1 MNWLNKLPIAHRGL
15 HSNANNI
22 YENTKESFLAAVNE
36 NYAIECDVVLSK
48 DHEVVVFH
56 DENLKRLCNLDKNV
70 SSLTM
75 NELRNLKIYES
86 SSNIISLDEML
97 HIVSAHVPII
107 IEIKGKFTPFI
118 EERIQEIIRSYR
130 GPIAL
135 KTFNLKSVEWLI
147 KFLPYVY
154 KGLVIDSNTNNFESI
169 LDLNID
175 FVSCDIEF
183 IESNLVD
190 RLKKKGLP
198 IITWTVD
205 NEDKKKKANLIADNI
220 IFENIRP

>member
-56 DENLKRLCNLDKNV
+56 DENLKRLCNLDKSV

-75 NELRNLKIYES
+75 NELRSLKIYES
-86 SSNIISLDEML
+86 NSNIISLDEML
-97 HIVSAHVPII
+97 HVVSAHVPII

-154 KGLVIDSNTNNFESI
+154 KGLVIDSNTNNFEAI

>member
-1 MNWLNKLPIAHRGL
+1 M
-15 HSNANNI
+15 
-22 YENTKESFLAAVNE
+22 
-36 NYAIECDVVLSK
+36 
-48 DHEVVVFH
+48 
-56 DENLKRLCNLDKNV
+56 
-70 SSLTM
+70 
-75 NELRNLKIYES
+75 
-86 SSNIISLDEML
+86 
-97 HIVSAHVPII
+97 
-107 IEIKGKFTPFI
+107 
-118 EERIQEIIRSYR
+118 
-130 GPIAL
+130 
-135 KTFNLKSVEWLI
+135 KSVEWLI

-154 KGLVIDSNTNNFESI
+154 KGLVIDSNTNNFEAI

-175 FVSCDIEF
+175 FVSCNIEF

>member
-70 SSLTM
+70 SNLTM

-107 IEIKGKFTPFI
+107 IEIKGRFTPFI
-118 EERIQEIIRSYR
+118 EERIQEIIRSYK

-183 IESNLVD
+183 IESNLID
-190 RLKKKGLP
+190 RVKKKGLP

>member
-107 IEIKGKFTPFI
+107 IEIKGRFTPFI
-118 EERIQEIIRSYR
+118 EERIQEIIRSYK

>member
-15 HSNANNI
+15 HNNANNI

-56 DENLKRLCNLDKNV
+56 DENLKRLCNLDKDV

-86 SSNIISLDEML
+86 NSNIISLDEML

-118 EERIQEIIRSYR
+118 EERIQEIIRSYK
-130 GPIAL
+130 GHIAL

-154 KGLVIDSNTNNFESI
+154 KGLVIDSNTNNFEAI

-183 IESNLVD
+183 IESNLIDKV
-190 RLKKKGLP
+190 KKKGLP

>member
-75 NELRNLKIYES
+75 NELRSLKIYES
-86 SSNIISLDEML
+86 NSNIISLDEML
-97 HIVSAHVPII
+97 HVVSAHVPII

-154 KGLVIDSNTNNFESI
+154 KGLVIDSNTNNFEAI
-169 LDLNID
+169 L
-175 FVSCDIEF
+175 E
-183 IESNLVD
+183 
-190 RLKKKGLP
+190 
-198 IITWTVD
+198 
-205 NEDKKKKANLIADNI
+205 
-220 IFENIRP
+220 

>member
-107 IEIKGKFTPFI
+107 IEIKGKFNPFI
-118 EERIQEIIRSYR
+118 EERIQEIIRSYK

-154 KGLVIDSNTNNFESI
+154 KGLVIDSNTNNFEAI

-183 IESNLVD
+183 IESNLID
-190 RLKKKGLP
+190 RVKKKGLP

>member
-118 EERIQEIIRSYR
+118 EERIQEIIRSYK

-154 KGLVIDSNTNNFESI
+154 KGLVIDSNTNNFEAI

>member
-75 NELRNLKIYES
+75 NELRSLKIYES
-86 SSNIISLDEML
+86 NSNIISLDEML
-97 HIVSAHVPII
+97 HVVSAHVPII

-154 KGLVIDSNTNNFESI
+154 KGLVIDSNTNNFEAI
-169 LDLNID
+169 LELNID

>member
-107 IEIKGKFTPFI
+107 IEIKGKFNPFI
-118 EERIQEIIRSYR
+118 EERIQEIIRSYK

-183 IESNLVD
+183 IESNLID
-190 RLKKKGLP
+190 RVKKKGLP

>member
-75 NELRNLKIYES
+75 NELRSLKIYES
-86 SSNIISLDEML
+86 NSNIISLDEML
-97 HIVSAHVPII
+97 HVVSAHVPII

>member
-48 DHEVVVFH
+48 DHEVVVLH

-75 NELRNLKIYES
+75 NELRSLKIYES
-86 SSNIISLDEML
+86 NSNIISLDEML

-154 KGLVIDSNTNNFESI
+154 KGLVIDSNTNNFEAI

>member
-15 HSNANNI
+15 HNNANNI

-56 DENLKRLCNLDKNV
+56 DENLKRLCNLDKDV
-70 SSLTM
+70 SSLTI

-86 SSNIISLDEML
+86 NSNIISLDEML

-107 IEIKGKFTPFI
+107 IEIKGQFTPFI
-118 EERIQEIIRSYR
+118 EERIQEIIRSYK

-154 KGLVIDSNTNNFESI
+154 KGLVIDSNTNNFEAI

-183 IESNLVD
+183 IESNLIDKV
-190 RLKKKGLP
+190 KKKGLP

>member
-48 DHEVVVFH
+48 DHEVVVLH
-56 DENLKRLCNLDKNV
+56 DENLKRLCNLDKSI

-75 NELRNLKIYES
+75 NELRSLKIYES
-86 SSNIISLDEML
+86 NSNIISLDEML
-97 HIVSAHVPII
+97 HVVSAHVPII

-118 EERIQEIIRSYR
+118 EERIQEIIRSYK

-154 KGLVIDSNTNNFESI
+154 KGLVIDSNTNNFEAI

-183 IESNLVD
+183 IESNLID
-190 RLKKKGLP
+190 RVKKKGLP

>member
-70 SSLTM
+70 SNLTM
-75 NELRNLKIYES
+75 NELRSLKIYES
-86 SSNIISLDEML
+86 NSNIISLDEML

-154 KGLVIDSNTNNFESI
+154 KGLVIDSNTNNFEAI

>member
-22 YENTKESFLAAVNE
+22 YENMKESFLAAVNE

-75 NELRNLKIYES
+75 NELRSLKIYES
-86 SSNIISLDEML
+86 NSNIISLDEML
-97 HIVSAHVPII
+97 HVVSAHVPII

-118 EERIQEIIRSYR
+118 EERIQEIIRSYT

-154 KGLVIDSNTNNFESI
+154 KGLVIDSNTNNFETI

-183 IESNLVD
+183 IESNLID
-190 RLKKKGLP
+190 RVKKKGLP

>member
-75 NELRNLKIYES
+75 NELRSLKIYES
-86 SSNIISLDEML
+86 NSNIISLDEML
-97 HIVSAHVPII
+97 HVVSAHVPII

-154 KGLVIDSNTNNFESI
+154 KGLVIDSNTNNFEAI
-169 LDLNID
+169 LELNVD

>member
-97 HIVSAHVPII
+97 HVVSAHVPII

-118 EERIQEIIRSYR
+118 EERIQEIIRSYK

-154 KGLVIDSNTNNFESI
+154 KGLVIDSNTNNFEAI

-175 FVSCDIEF
+175 FVSCDIEY

-190 RLKKKGLP
+190 RVKKKGLP

>member
-75 NELRNLKIYES
+75 NELRSLKIYES
-86 SSNIISLDEML
+86 NSNIISLDEML
-97 HIVSAHVPII
+97 HVVSAHVPII

-154 KGLVIDSNTNNFESI
+154 KGLVIDSNTNNFEAI

-190 RLKKKGLP
+190 RMKKKGLP

>member
-22 YENTKESFLAAVNE
+22 YENTKESFLAAINE

-70 SSLTM
+70 SNLTM
-75 NELRNLKIYES
+75 NELRGLKIYES
-86 SSNIISLDEML
+86 NSNIISLDEML
-97 HIVSAHVPII
+97 HVVSAHVPII
-107 IEIKGKFTPFI
+107 IEIKGRFTPFI
-118 EERIQEIIRSYR
+118 EERIQEIIRSYK

-154 KGLVIDSNTNNFESI
+154 KGLVIDSNTNNFEAI

>member
-56 DENLKRLCNLDKNV
+56 DENLKRLCNLDKSV

-75 NELRNLKIYES
+75 NELRSLKIYES
-86 SSNIISLDEML
+86 NSNIISLDEML
-97 HIVSAHVPII
+97 HVVSAHVPII

-118 EERIQEIIRSYR
+118 EERIQEIIRSYK

-154 KGLVIDSNTNNFESI
+154 KGLVIDSNTNNFEAI

>member
-86 SSNIISLDEML
+86 DSNIISLDEML
-97 HIVSAHVPII
+97 HVVSAHVPII

-154 KGLVIDSNTNNFESI
+154 KGLVIDSNTNNFEAI

-175 FVSCDIEF
+175 FVSCDIEY

-190 RLKKKGLP
+190 RVKKKGLP

>member
-86 SSNIISLDEML
+86 NSNIISLDEML

-118 EERIQEIIRSYR
+118 EERIQEIIRSYK

-175 FVSCDIEF
+175 FVSCDIEL
-183 IESNLVD
+183 IESNLID
-190 RLKKKGLP
+190 RVKKKGLP

>member
-75 NELRNLKIYES
+75 NELRSLKIYES
-86 SSNIISLDEML
+86 NSNIISLDEML
-97 HIVSAHVPII
+97 HVVSAHVPII

-118 EERIQEIIRSYR
+118 EERIQEIIRSYK

-154 KGLVIDSNTNNFESI
+154 KGLVIDSNTNNFEAI
-169 LDLNID
+169 LELNID

>member
-75 NELRNLKIYES
+75 NELRSLKIYES
-86 SSNIISLDEML
+86 NSNIISLDEML
-97 HIVSAHVPII
+97 HVVSAHVPII

-154 KGLVIDSNTNNFESI
+154 KGLVIDSNTNNFEAI

-190 RLKKKGLP
+190 KLKKKGLP

>member
-15 HSNANNI
+15 HNSANNI

-107 IEIKGKFTPFI
+107 IEIKGKFNPFI
-118 EERIQEIIRSYR
+118 EERIQEIIRSYK

-183 IESNLVD
+183 IESNLID
-190 RLKKKGLP
+190 RVKKKGLP

>member
-48 DHEVVVFH
+48 DHEVVVLH

-70 SSLTM
+70 SNLTM
-75 NELRNLKIYES
+75 NELRGLKIYES
-86 SSNIISLDEML
+86 NSNIISLDEML
-97 HIVSAHVPII
+97 HVVSARVPII

-154 KGLVIDSNTNNFESI
+154 KGLVIDSNTNNFEAI

>member
-97 HIVSAHVPII
+97 HVVSAHVPII

-135 KTFNLKSVEWLI
+135 KTFSI
-147 KFLPYVY
+147 S
-154 KGLVIDSNTNNFESI
+154 SNE
-169 LDLNID
+169 
-175 FVSCDIEF
+175 
-183 IESNLVD
+183 
-190 RLKKKGLP
+190 
-198 IITWTVD
+198 
-205 NEDKKKKANLIADNI
+205 I
-220 IFENIRP
+220 IFELLS

>member
-36 NYAIECDVVLSK
+36 NYAIECDVVFSK
-48 DHEVVVFH
+48 DHEVVVLH

-70 SSLTM
+70 SNLTM
-75 NELRNLKIYES
+75 NELRSLKIYES
-86 SSNIISLDEML
+86 NSNIISLDEML
-97 HIVSAHVPII
+97 HVVSAHVPII

-130 GPIAL
+130 GPLAL

-154 KGLVIDSNTNNFESI
+154 KGLVIDSNTNNFEAI

>member
-48 DHEVVVFH
+48 DHEVVVLH

-70 SSLTM
+70 SNLTM
-75 NELRNLKIYES
+75 NELRSLKIYES
-86 SSNIISLDEML
+86 NSNIISLDEML
-97 HIVSAHVPII
+97 HVVSAHVPII
-107 IEIKGKFTPFI
+107 IEIKEKFTPFI

-154 KGLVIDSNTNNFESI
+154 KGLVIDSNTNNFEAI
-169 LDLNID
+169 LELNID

-183 IESNLVD
+183 IESNLID
-190 RLKKKGLP
+190 RVKKKGLT

>member
-75 NELRNLKIYES
+75 NELRSLKIYES
-86 SSNIISLDEML
+86 NSNIISLDEML
-97 HIVSAHVPII
+97 HVVSAHVPII

-154 KGLVIDSNTNNFESI
+154 KGLVIDSNTNNFEAI

-175 FVSCDIEF
+175 FVSCDIEY

-190 RLKKKGLP
+190 RVKKKGLP

>member
-56 DENLKRLCNLDKNV
+56 DEDLKRLCNLDKSI

-75 NELRNLKIYES
+75 NELRSLKIYES
-86 SSNIISLDEML
+86 NSNIISLDEML
-97 HIVSAHVPII
+97 HVVSAHVPII

-154 KGLVIDSNTNNFESI
+154 KGLVIDSNTNNFEAI

-175 FVSCDIEF
+175 FVSCDIEY

-190 RLKKKGLP
+190 RVKKKGLP

>member
-56 DENLKRLCNLDKNV
+56 DENLKRLCNLDKSI

-75 NELRNLKIYES
+75 NELRSLKIYES
-86 SSNIISLDEML
+86 NSNIISLDEML
-97 HIVSAHVPII
+97 HVVSAHVPII

-154 KGLVIDSNTNNFESI
+154 KGLVIDSNTNNFEAI
-169 LDLNID
+169 LGLNID

>member
-75 NELRNLKIYES
+75 NELRSLKIYES
-86 SSNIISLDEML
+86 NSNIISLDEML
-97 HIVSAHVPII
+97 HVVSAHVPII
-107 IEIKGKFTPFI
+107 IEIKGKFNPFI
-118 EERIQEIIRSYR
+118 EERIQEIIRSYK

-154 KGLVIDSNTNNFESI
+154 KGLVIDSNTNNFEAI

-175 FVSCDIEF
+175 FVSCDIEY

-190 RLKKKGLP
+190 RVKKKGLP

-205 NEDKKKKANLIADNI
+205 NEDKKKKANLIANNI

>member
-75 NELRNLKIYES
+75 NELRSLKIYES
-86 SSNIISLDEML
+86 NSNIISLDEML
-97 HIVSAHVPII
+97 HVVSAHVPII

-118 EERIQEIIRSYR
+118 EERIQEIIRSYK

-183 IESNLVD
+183 IESNLID
-190 RLKKKGLP
+190 RVKKKGLP

>member
-56 DENLKRLCNLDKNV
+56 DENLKRLCNLDINV

-86 SSNIISLDEML
+86 NSNIISLDEML
-97 HIVSAHVPII
+97 HVVSAHVPII

-154 KGLVIDSNTNNFESI
+154 KGLVIDSNTNNFEAI

>member
-86 SSNIISLDEML
+86 NSNIISLDEML
-97 HIVSAHVPII
+97 HVVSAHVPII

-154 KGLVIDSNTNNFESI
+154 KGLVIDSNTNNFEAI

-190 RLKKKGLP
+190 RVKKKGLP

>member
-15 HSNANNI
+15 HNNANNI

-56 DENLKRLCNLDKNV
+56 DENLKRLCNLDKDV
-70 SSLTM
+70 SSLTI

-86 SSNIISLDEML
+86 NSNIISLDEML

-118 EERIQEIIRSYR
+118 EERIQEIIRSYK

-154 KGLVIDSNTNNFESI
+154 KGLVIDSNTNNFEAI

-183 IESNLVD
+183 IESNLID
-190 RLKKKGLP
+190 RVKKKGLP

>member
-75 NELRNLKIYES
+75 NELRSLKIYES
-86 SSNIISLDEML
+86 NSNIISLDEML
-97 HIVSAHVPII
+97 HVVSAHVPII

-118 EERIQEIIRSYR
+118 EERIQEIIRSYK

-154 KGLVIDSNTNNFESI
+154 KGLVIDSNTNNFEAI

-190 RLKKKGLP
+190 RVKKKGLP

>member
-56 DENLKRLCNLDKNV
+56 DENLKRLCNLDKSI

-75 NELRNLKIYES
+75 NELRSLKIYES
-86 SSNIISLDEML
+86 NSNIISLDEML
-97 HIVSAHVPII
+97 HVVSAHVPII

-118 EERIQEIIRSYR
+118 EERIQEIIRSYK

-154 KGLVIDSNTNNFESI
+154 KGLVIDSNTNNFEAI
-169 LDLNID
+169 LNLNID

-190 RLKKKGLP
+190 RVKKKGLP